1 MRVSRFRDI
10 TSITQPSPAFSL
22 RSMHFRIDRKKQRRT
37 EKIATGSFAPIMII
51 PYERPW
57 HFASVGVPTNV
68 RFAPILLKKS
78 LLVGERIFL
87 APLARPASGD
97 VRDHIDPLKSDH

>member
-1 MRVSRFRDI
+1 VHGVD
-10 TSITQPSPAFSL
+10 
-22 RSMHFRIDRKKQRRT
+22 
-37 EKIATGSFAPIMII
+37 
-51 PYERPW
+51 
-57 HFASVGVPTNV
+57 VGVLAYV

>member
-22 RSMHFRIDRKKQRRT
+22 RVDALQNRRKKQRRT
-37 EKIATGSFAPIMII
+37 EKTATVSFTPTMII

-68 RFAPILLKKS
+68 RFTPILLQNSFGTDQHK
-78 LLVGERIFL
+78 L
-87 APLARPASGD
+87 SGPY
-97 VRDHIDPLKSDH
+97 VRRTNNDLWDYVIL